1 MQQQQSSHSTD
12 GVRIFLLFCN
22 LFCWLSFWEG
32 CVRIPEIVAVNKIL
46 WFLDLVLFK
55 TSNVIQN
62 QNASF
67 HGLRTTIWRNF
78 CDSRIVHF
86 VDYLAYLARFILTEF
101 LEEILQE
108 GSPWLGQALALTY
121 LSQCYKVFWA
131 FVSLFVILEDSKN
144 ASISLSVIRRF
155 CLLILFRI
163 F

>member
-55 TSNVIQN
+55 TWYKIKMQVFTDCVLQFDGIFVI
-62 QNASF
+62 
-67 HGLRTTIWRNF
+67 
-78 CDSRIVHF
+78 SRIVHF

-121 LSQCYKVFWA
+121 LSQCCKVFWA

>member
-1 MQQQQSSHSTD
+1 MQQQHSSHSTD

-32 CVRIPEIVAVNKIL
+32 CVRNPEIVAVNKIF
-46 WFLDLVLFK
+46 WFGTVQ
-55 TSNVIQN
+55 NVIQN

-121 LSQCYKVFWA
+121 LYQCYKVFWA
-131 FVSLFVILEDSKN
+131 FVSLFVILEESKN

-155 CLLILFRI
+155 CLLILLYLW
-163 F
+163 